1 MSQETSS
8 ISRIGKTEPFDL
20 QVARGQI
27 TGHETQFK
35 FGFNADVDDALETIW
50 SEGGT
55 YSYLSSA
62 TVLKI
67 SSASTDDDAA
77 GTGARTV
84 EISGLDGDYN
94 EISET
99 VSLDGQTAVDTT
111 NSYLRV
117 FRMIVRTAGSGGK
130 NAGKVYAGTGTVTAG
145 VPANKYGVIGV
156 GDNQTLMAVW
166 TVPAGYTAYL
176 YQTTITA
183 GCTTANKLIEASVLA
198 RPEGEVFQVKDRVSH
213 GVGGAHV
220 EQKYHF
226 PLKFFEKT
234 DIEVQALCDASASV
248 RVGAGLDIV
257 YIKNTL

>member
-27 TGHETQFK
+27 TGHETTFK
-35 FGFNADVDDALETIW
+35 FGFNSDVDDSLETIW
-50 SEGGT
+50 SEGGA

-62 TVLKI
+62 SVLKI
-67 SSASTDDDAA
+67 SSSSTDDDAA

-84 EISGLDGDYN
+84 EVSGLDENYD

-99 VSLDGQTAVDTT
+99 VTLDGQTAVNTT

-117 FRMIVRTAGSGGK
+117 YRMIIRSAGTGGK
-130 NAGKVYAGTGTVTAG
+130 NAGTVYAGTGTVTSG
-145 VPANKYGVIGV
+145 VPANKFAAIAV
-156 GDNQTLMAVW
+156 GENQTTMAIW

-176 YQTTITA
+176 CRATFTVA
-183 GCTTANKLIEASVLA
+183 SATANKFVTVSILS
-198 RPEGEVFQVKDRVSH
+198 RPNGEVFQTKDKITLNVGSH
-213 GVGGAHV
+213 V
-220 EQKYHF
+220 QDYKF
-226 PLKFFEKT
+226 PIAFTEKT
-234 DIEVQALCDASASV
+234 DIEVQGIGDSSTSNGNV
-248 RVGAGLDIV
+248 SAGLDFV